1 MTVGS
6 CEKKYDTV
14 VGSWFN
20 SGFHG
25 HNRSLPRNYYNTFR
39 EISKPTPPRQFSS
52 RAQEGTFS
60 HPFTKHDNKKTF
72 TNDIDQLAM
81 YGLRKD
87 PDRSKGKFNKGLVGW
102 DKKHDSRRYLSCYRM
117 ETKSAPIN
125 YRVKDCMKDWE
136 PLGNKMEFNTM
147 YREHYCRQTPVTH
160 ELRAKSASLSG
171 HSVGRQS
178 GHSLPETR
186 NKRPKT
192 TNLVTRDRE
201 RPMELRPEW
210 MGASLTKQRNQSDF
224 SLANEYHGY
233 SWEDRQSGEGS
244 RRSSVHSRGSRRSST
259 IRGTSGE
266 LRDMGTNTD
275 RESGDMASNTDKD
288 QI

>member
-1 MTVGS
+1 
-6 CEKKYDTV
+6 
-14 VGSWFN
+14 
-20 SGFHG
+20 
-25 HNRSLPRNYYNTFR
+25 
-39 EISKPTPPRQFSS
+39 
-52 RAQEGTFS
+52 
-60 HPFTKHDNKKTF
+60 
-72 TNDIDQLAM
+72 
-81 YGLRKD
+81 
-87 PDRSKGKFNKGLVGW
+87 
-102 DKKHDSRRYLSCYRM
+102 
-117 ETKSAPIN
+117 
-125 YRVKDCMKDWE
+125 
-136 PLGNKMEFNTM
+136 M

-244 RRSSVHSRGSRRSST
+244 RRSSVHSRGSRRSSI